1 MIIGDYKYEGR
12 GVFKRVIREV
22 NEGEWFNTDC
32 PVLKSEE
39 EIKDW
44 IDWKTVDRFWEKVW

>member
-32 PVLKSEE
+32 PILKSDKEVQ
-39 EIKDW
+39 DW
-44 IDWKTVDRFWEKVW
+44 LEWKTIDKFWEKVW